1 MNWEQEHAIYQ
12 MLVETKVVEKR
23 FAITIKALIVVS
35 DHHAATDMLLSVT
48 IVNLKSLKA

>member
-1 MNWEQEHAIYQ
+1 MNWELGHAIYQ

-23 FAITIKALIVVS
+23 FVITIKALIVDS
-35 DHHAATDMLLSVT
+35 DQTAATKMLLSVT